1 MADIPFPKLQYDAAL
16 AQERALRE
24 AIFLD
29 VPYDISGIKIQNIT
43 PFLLAR
49 LLAMGT
55 PYLDGGEY
63 RDTDTVRFL
72 WALSPEFCA
81 DEAKRDAFIDLA
93 IKTIDDIAKTEAEIE
108 IFLKETFMDG
118 PQGGPASVPYVSGIA
133 WMIYAMARKPFKWKR
148 EKTLHTPLR
157 EIYQLMRCRKLDKG
171 GIIFNESDKIKA
183 TWLDEVNARIKQPE
197 GQN

>member
-1 MADIPFPKLQYDAAL
+1 M
-16 AQERALRE
+16 RE

-29 VPYDISGIKIQNIT
+29 VPYDICGIKIQNIT

-55 PYLDGGEY
+55 PYIEGG
-63 RDTDTVRFL
+63 RDYTEQDTLQFL
-72 WALSPEFCA
+72 WVLSPDFSTDA
-81 DEAKRDAFIDLA
+81 AIRDAFIESA
-93 IKTIDDIAKTEAEIE
+93 IKLISDYARAEAEIE

-118 PQGGPASVPYVSGIA
+118 PQGGVSSVPYVSGIA
-133 WMIYAMARKPFKWKR
+133 WMIYSMARKPFKWKR
-148 EKTLHTPLR
+148 KRTLHAPLR
-157 EIYQLMRCRKLDKG
+157 EIYQLMRCRKMDKG
-171 GIIFNESDKIKA
+171 GILFNESDKIKA